1 MSAAPAIAYDRM
13 FRLDGRTAFVSGAAG
28 HLGQAMVRGYLSAGA
43 RVIVN
48 GRNAARLDA
57 LRAKLRQEGH
67 DPDAI
72 AICAFD
78 MRDDEALARCL
89 STLPRLDVLVNNAI
103 TVEMGTI
110 ATASP
115 EQFATAYDSGVRAAF
130 AAMRVAEPALLKAA
144 DQTGHAA
151 IVNIASMYG
160 AVSPDPSIYGD
171 TGLNS
176 PPHYGPAKA
185 ALLQLTRYMACHWG
199 GKRIR
204 VNAIAPGPF
213 PREEFQ
219 REHKDFTTR
228 LAAKTP
234 LGRVGAPAEI
244 AGAAV
249 FLASDAASYVT
260 GAVLNVDGGWTA
272 W

>member
-1 MSAAPAIAYDRM
+1 MSGAPAIAYDRM
-13 FRLDGRTAFVSGAAG
+13 FRLDGRTVFVSGAAG

-43 RVIVN
+43 RVILN
-48 GRNAARLDA
+48 GRQAPRLDA

-72 AICAFD
+72 AVAVLD
-78 MRDDEALARCL
+78 MRDEGALARCFAA
-89 STLPRLDVLVNNAI
+89 LPRLDVLVNNAI

-110 ATASP
+110 ATASS

-130 AAMRVAEPALLKAA
+130 AAMRIAEPALAKGAA
-144 DQTGHAA
+144 AEGHAA
-151 IVNIASMYG
+151 VINIASMYG
-160 AVSPDPSIYGD
+160 TVSPDPSIYGD

-185 ALLQLTRYMACHWG
+185 ALIQLTRYMACHWG
-199 GKRIR
+199 AKRIR

-219 REHKDFTTR
+219 RDHADFTAR
-228 LAAKTP
+228 LAKKTP
-234 LGRVGAPAEI
+234 LGRVGAASEV
-244 AGAAV
+244 AGSAV
-249 FLASDAASYVT
+249 FLASDAASYIT
-260 GAVLNVDGGWTA
+260 GTVLNVDGGWTA

>member
-1 MSAAPAIAYDRM
+1 MNAAPVIAYDRM
-13 FRLDGRTAFVSGAAG
+13 FRLDGRTVFVSGAAG
-28 HLGQAMVRGYLSAGA
+28 HLGQAMVRGFLASGA
-43 RVIVN
+43 RVILN
-48 GRNAARLDA
+48 GRQAARLDDF
-57 LRAKLRQEGH
+57 RARLRQERF

-78 MRDDEALARCL
+78 VRDENAFARCL
-89 STLPRLDVLVNNAI
+89 SNLPRLDVLVNNAI

-110 ATASP
+110 ESASP

-130 AAMRVAEPALLKAA
+130 AAMRVAEPALLKAVQA
-144 DQTGHAA
+144 VGHAA
-151 IVNIASMYG
+151 IINIASMYG
-160 AVSPDPSIYGD
+160 IVSPDPSIYGD

-176 PPHYGPAKA
+176 PPTYGPTKA
-185 ALLQLTRYMACHWG
+185 ALIQLTRYMACHWG
-199 GKRIR
+199 AKGIR
-204 VNAIAPGPF
+204 VNAVAPGPF

-219 REHKDFTTR
+219 REHHAFVDR

-234 LGRVGAPAEI
+234 LRRVGSANEI

-249 FLASDAASYVT
+249 FLGSDAASYIT
-260 GAVLNVDGGWTA
+260 GAVVNVDGGWTA